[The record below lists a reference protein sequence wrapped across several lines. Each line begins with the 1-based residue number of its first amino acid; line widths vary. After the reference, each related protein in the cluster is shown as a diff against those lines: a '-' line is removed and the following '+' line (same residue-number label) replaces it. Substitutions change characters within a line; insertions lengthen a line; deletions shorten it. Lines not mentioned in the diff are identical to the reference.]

1 LDTILLV
8 AFAVGL
14 LSAAHCLGMC
24 GGIMGALSFALP
36 EETRAQAPRLLGFL
50 AAYNLG
56 RIASYAGAGAVAG
69 GLGLTLVEGSGSAEV
84 GLLLRGAA
92 ALLMV
97 LAGLHLAGWL
107 PAAGQVERLGAPL
120 WHRLE
125 PLARRL
131 VPVRTPWRAALY
143 GAVWGWLPC
152 GLVYAMLGVAAG
164 EANVAGGALVMTAF
178 GLGTLPVLLATGL
191 FASRLYRLRRSPLLQ
206 RGAGLAVAAMGVVTL
221 IYPYFDG
228 FSAAPG
234 AQL

>member
-1 LDTILLV
+1 VDTIFLV

-56 RIASYAGAGAVAG
+56 RIASYAAAGAVAG

-84 GLLLRGAA
+84 GLLLRGLA

-107 PAAGQVERLGAPL
+107 PAAGRIERLGAPL
-120 WHRLE
+120 WRRLE

-164 EANVAGGALVMTAF
+164 EAKVAAGALVMTAF